1 MILLT
6 GGAGQLGTALRGLL
20 PEAVAPPRNEL
31 DIADLEGL
39 RAWLRSRRPS
49 AIINAAAY
57 TAVDAAEDDEAAA
70 FLVNAAAVRV
80 MAEYGAEARIPLVTF
95 STDYVF
101 DGSAVVPYL
110 ESSPTSP
117 INAYGRSKEAGERA
131 ALEANPDAL
140 VIRTSWVMSA
150 THKNFLTV
158 ILDRADAGEVR
169 VVGDQRGC
177 PTVASDLAAAT
188 LRAIQAGVTGLL
200 HVTNSGETT
209 WYEVARLACQVA
221 GLDPSRVHPITTEEY
236 PTPATRPCYSVLGSE
251 RRAAL
256 GIELPPWQDA
266 VERMVSS
273 LRS

>member
-20 PEAVAPPRNEL
+20 PEAVAPPRSEL

-39 RAWLRSRRPS
+39 RAWLGSFRPS
-49 AIINAAAY
+49 AIVNAAAY
-57 TAVDAAEDDEAAA
+57 TAVDAAENDEATA
-70 FLVNAAAVRV
+70 FLVNATAVGV
-80 MAEYGAEARIPLVTF
+80 MAEYAAEARIPLVTF

-101 DGSAVVPYL
+101 DGSAVVPYV

-117 INAYGRSKEAGERA
+117 INSYGRSKEAGERA

-158 ILDRADAGEVR
+158 ILDRAGAGEVR

-177 PTVASDLAAAT
+177 PTAASDLAAAT
-188 LRAIQAGVTGLL
+188 LQGIQAGVTGLL

-209 WYEVARLACQVA
+209 WYEVARFACQVA

-236 PTPATRPCYSVLGSE
+236 PTPATRPRYSVLGSE

-266 VERMVSS
+266 VERMVSA
-273 LRS
+273 LRG